1 MVKFSAQY
9 IGDYLCII
17 QIKIKDI
24 FNRHT
29 DLYIFD
35 DWRPD
40 LFFFLFFFKNVC
52 NSREFSQG
60 RRFLELNDNA
70 EIYYFT
76 YSLYSLVYASSAAI
90 LKENNCLIVCYKE
103 IHFFS
108 TEQIRYYKFDLRVHT
123 LINYELNYYIVIIL
137 FFFF

>member
-1 MVKFSAQY
+1 MTGGQT
-9 IGDYLCII
+9 C
-17 QIKIKDI
+17 
-24 FNRHT
+24 
-29 DLYIFD
+29 
-35 DWRPD
+35 
-40 LFFFLFFFKNVC
+40 FFFVFFKNVC